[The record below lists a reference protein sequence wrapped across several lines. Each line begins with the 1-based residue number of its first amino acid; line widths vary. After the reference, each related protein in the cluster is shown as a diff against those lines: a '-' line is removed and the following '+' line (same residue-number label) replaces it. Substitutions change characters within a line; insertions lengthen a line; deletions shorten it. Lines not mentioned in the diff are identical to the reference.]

1 MKIICYTYFDKI
13 WGDNMYNLYIPLCGL
28 VLSIIML
35 VLYKWKVK
43 KTTTE
48 NNLYFFMLL
57 DSFFMS
63 LFCMIAVYL
72 IYKNAAHDIIVLT
85 NKIECIGIANYFINL
100 FSYIAYISGYNS
112 KKMVYSYF
120 FVNSIAFFMIFITPV
135 ELVLTNDL
143 TYMVSRGLSVD
154 ITTTFSGIFL
164 ILSLLLAVKNRKK
177 LQEKVIPVIL
187 LIIFIVIVV
196 AIRTI
201 KPEFICLEFL
211 AAVGVLIMYF
221 TIENPDVKMITQL
234 NAAKDTAE
242 KANRAKSDFLSSM
255 SHEIRT
261 PLNAIVGLSEDIMS
275 YKDRL
280 PNEVVEDAEDIV
292 NASNTLL
299 EIVGNILDINKIES
313 EKLEIVETVYHPKED
328 LETLIKVLS
337 TKIGEKPIDLKV
349 NFAPDLPYELR
360 GDKTRVKQI
369 VNNLL
374 SNAIKYTDRGYIN
387 VNIKCINQ
395 DGICTLFISVE
406 DSGQGIKAENI
417 SRLFNKFDRLDVE
430 KNTTTEGTGLGLA
443 ITKKLVELMNGKINV
458 ESQFGKGSIFM
469 VQIPQKISKMVNT
482 SNIATN
488 YNLPH
493 KEINYSGKRVLIVD
507 DSSLNIKVARKALS
521 SFNFIIEEATNG
533 QECLN
538 LINSGKRYDLILM
551 DIMMPIMSGETAL
564 MELKKNPNFT
574 TPVIALTADAI
585 SGARERYMAIG
596 FSDYISKPFTKE
608 QIKLKLDKIFEHEI
622 GQENDRFKDVPAYVI
637 VDNESM
643 D

>member
-1 MKIICYTYFDKI
+1 MGVYF
-13 WGDNMYNLYIPLCGL
+13 
-28 VLSIIML
+28 SI
-35 VLYKWKVK
+35 
-43 KTTTE
+43 
-48 NNLYFFMLL
+48 
-57 DSFFMS
+57 S
-63 LFCMIAVYL
+63 AL
-72 IYKNAAHDIIVLT
+72 I
-85 NKIECIGIANYFINL
+85 
-100 FSYIAYISGYNS
+100 
-112 KKMVYSYF
+112 
-120 FVNSIAFFMIFITPV
+120 
-135 ELVLTNDL
+135 
-143 TYMVSRGLSVD
+143 
-154 ITTTFSGIFL
+154 
-164 ILSLLLAVKNRKK
+164 ILS
-177 LQEKVIPVIL
+177 
-187 LIIFIVIVV
+187 VV
-196 AIRTI
+196 AIMFYSKKRIESNEMTI
-201 KPEFICLEFL
+201 YSRLLFMTVIILVLEIITCVWYRDGVSESFLYIVTSKLTSSSYGIWSILFFNYLLNICHYNKKYQRIIDVLLFFVVAIGLILPIEFAFNNGSVIPQGPTILFTYFICLMFSIFDIYLFIKHRKTINTRKFAPLYMLLLLGGCAFVLSSLFPQLFL
-211 AAVGVLIMYF
+211 IGYMFSLIIIIMYF

-280 PNEVVEDAEDIV
+280 PSEVVEDAEDIV

-443 ITKKLVELMNGKINV
+443 ITKKLVELMDGKINV

-482 SNIATN
+482 SNIAAN

-507 DSSLNIKVARKALS
+507 DSSLNIKVARKSLS
-521 SFNFIIEEATNG
+521 SFNFILEEATNG

-608 QIKLKLDKIFEHEI
+608 QIKLKLDKIFEYEI

-637 VDNESM
+637 VDNDSM
-643 D
+643 N

>member
-1 MKIICYTYFDKI
+1 MGVYFSISALIILSVLAIMFYSKKRIESNEMTIYSRLLFLTVIILVLEIITCVWYRDGVAESFLYVVTSKLTSSSYGIWSILFFNYLLNICHYNKKYQKIID
-13 WGDNMYNLYIPLCGL
+13 
-28 VLSIIML
+28 VLL
-35 VLYKWKVK
+35 
-43 KTTTE
+43 
-48 NNLYFFMLL
+48 FF
-57 DSFFMS
+57 
-63 LFCMIAVYL
+63 V
-72 IYKNAAHDIIVLT
+72 VV
-85 NKIECIGIANYFINL
+85 IGIIL
-100 FSYIAYISGYNS
+100 PIE
-112 KKMVYSYF
+112 
-120 FVNSIAFFMIFITPV
+120 FVLNNGA
-135 ELVLTNDL
+135 
-143 TYMVSRGLSVD
+143 
-154 ITTTFSGIFL
+154 
-164 ILSLLLAVKNRKK
+164 
-177 LQEKVIPVIL
+177 VIPQGPT
-187 LIIFIVIVV
+187 IFF
-196 AIRTI
+196 TY
-201 KPEFICLEFL
+201 FICLMFSIFDIYLFIKHRKTINTRKFAPLYMLLLLGGCAFVLSSLFPQLFL
-211 AAVGVLIMYF
+211 IGYMFSLIIIIMYF
-221 TIENPDVKMITQL
+221 TIENPDVKMIAQL
-234 NAAKDTAE
+234 NTAKDTAE

-280 PNEVVEDAEDIV
+280 PSEVVEDAEDIV

-313 EKLEIVETVYHPKED
+313 EKLEIIESVYHPKED

-349 NFAPDLPYELR
+349 NFASDLPYELR
-360 GDKTRVKQI
+360 GDKTRVKQV

-374 SNAIKYTDRGYIN
+374 SNAIKYTDKGYIN

-406 DSGQGIKAENI
+406 DSGQGIKSENI

-482 SNIATN
+482 SSAPID

-507 DSSLNIKVARKALS
+507 DSSLNIKVARKSLS

-551 DIMMPIMSGETAL
+551 DIMMPVMSGETAL
-564 MELKKNPNFT
+564 IELKKNPNFT

-585 SGARERYMAIG
+585 SGARERYIAIG

>member
-221 TIENPDVKMITQL
+221 TIENPDVKMIAQL

>member
-1 MKIICYTYFDKI
+1 MTSVEFEMPLVSLIFIGMLCFVYFRKEKVKLEENKYYDMILVASLIETLLDTIAHFICAIKGFEAVNTPFYISLLTWLNRFMIVCFSVVVSSFFAYVLTITYKKIRENSKIIGISMVLMNVSVFVISLFLNLKLVAIGTVTNVSGSLISLGYVVIAGLIALTAIIGVINIKKFDKR
-13 WGDNMYNLYIPLCGL
+13 YIPIFL
-28 VLSIIML
+28 VI
-35 VLYKWKVK
+35 
-43 KTTTE
+43 
-48 NNLYFFMLL
+48 
-57 DSFFMS
+57 
-63 LFCMIAVYL
+63 
-72 IYKNAAHDIIVLT
+72 
-85 NKIECIGIANYFINL
+85 
-100 FSYIAYISGYNS
+100 
-112 KKMVYSYF
+112 
-120 FVNSIAFFMIFITPV
+120 
-135 ELVLTNDL
+135 
-143 TYMVSRGLSVD
+143 
-154 ITTTFSGIFL
+154 IFL
-164 ILSLLLAVKNRKK
+164 IVFYGLSLTFPA
-177 LQEKVIPVIL
+177 
-187 LIIFIVIVV
+187 LIIYDLI
-196 AIRTI
+196 
-201 KPEFICLEFL
+201 L
-211 AAVGVLIMYF
+211 ALMCYTMYF
-221 TIENPDVKMITQL
+221 TIENPDKKMLTKVEM
-234 NAAKDTAE
+234 AKDQAE

-280 PNEVVEDAEDIV
+280 PSEVVEDAEDIV

-313 EKLEIVETVYHPKED
+313 EKLEIIESVYHPKED

-349 NFAPDLPYELR
+349 NFASDLPYELR
-360 GDKTRVKQI
+360 GDKTRVKQV

-374 SNAIKYTDRGYIN
+374 SNAIKYTDKGYIN

-406 DSGQGIKAENI
+406 DSGQGIKSENI

-482 SNIATN
+482 SSSPID

-507 DSSLNIKVARKALS
+507 DSSLNIKVARKSLS

-551 DIMMPIMSGETAL
+551 DIMMPVMSGETAL
-564 MELKKNPNFT
+564 IELKKNPNFT

-585 SGARERYMAIG
+585 SGARERYIAIG

>member
-221 TIENPDVKMITQL
+221 TIENPDVKMIAQL

-275 YKDRL
+275 YKDSL
-280 PNEVVEDAEDIV
+280 PSEVVEDAEDIV

-313 EKLEIVETVYHPKED
+313 EKLEIIESVYHPKED

-374 SNAIKYTDRGYIN
+374 SNAIKYTDKGYIN

-406 DSGQGIKAENI
+406 DSGQGIKSENI

-443 ITKKLVELMNGKINV
+443 ITKKLVELMDGKINV

-482 SNIATN
+482 SNIDTN

-507 DSSLNIKVARKALS
+507 DSSLNIKVARKSLS

-564 MELKKNPNFT
+564 MNLKKNPNFT

-622 GQENDRFKDVPAYVI
+622 GQENDRFKDAPAYVI
-637 VDNESM
+637 VDNDSM
-643 D
+643 N

>member
-1 MKIICYTYFDKI
+1 MGVYFSISALIILSVLAIMFYSKKRIESNEMTIYSRLLFLTVIILVLEIITCVWYRDGVAESFLYVVTSKLTSSSYGIWSILFFNYLLNICHYNKKYQKIID
-13 WGDNMYNLYIPLCGL
+13 
-28 VLSIIML
+28 VLL
-35 VLYKWKVK
+35 
-43 KTTTE
+43 
-48 NNLYFFMLL
+48 FF
-57 DSFFMS
+57 
-63 LFCMIAVYL
+63 V
-72 IYKNAAHDIIVLT
+72 VV
-85 NKIECIGIANYFINL
+85 IGIIL
-100 FSYIAYISGYNS
+100 PIE
-112 KKMVYSYF
+112 
-120 FVNSIAFFMIFITPV
+120 FVLNNGA
-135 ELVLTNDL
+135 
-143 TYMVSRGLSVD
+143 
-154 ITTTFSGIFL
+154 
-164 ILSLLLAVKNRKK
+164 
-177 LQEKVIPVIL
+177 VIPQGPT
-187 LIIFIVIVV
+187 IFF
-196 AIRTI
+196 TY
-201 KPEFICLEFL
+201 FICLMFSIFDIYLFIKHRKTINTRKFAPLYMLLLLGGCAFVLSSLFPQLFL
-211 AAVGVLIMYF
+211 IGYMFSLIIIIMYF
-221 TIENPDVKMITQL
+221 TIENPDVKMIAQL
-234 NAAKDTAE
+234 NTAKDTAE

-280 PNEVVEDAEDIV
+280 PSEVVEDAEDIV

-313 EKLEIVETVYHPKED
+313 EKLEIIESVYHPKED

-349 NFAPDLPYELR
+349 NFASDLPYELR
-360 GDKTRVKQI
+360 GDKTRVKQV

-374 SNAIKYTDRGYIN
+374 SNAIKYTDKGYIN

-406 DSGQGIKAENI
+406 DSGQGIKSENI

-482 SNIATN
+482 SITPID

-507 DSSLNIKVARKALS
+507 DSSLNIKVARKSLS

-551 DIMMPIMSGETAL
+551 DIMMPVMSGETAL
-564 MELKKNPNFT
+564 IELKKNPNFT

-585 SGARERYMAIG
+585 SGARERYIAIG

>member
-1 MKIICYTYFDKI
+1 MSGLLLPFCSVFFSLLLVIVYFTKKKINLLEN
-13 WGDNMYNLYIPLCGL
+13 NMYGGMLICSFIDSVIVSILQSPIIINNIDKMENLAYAL
-28 VLSIIML
+28 
-35 VLYKWKVK
+35 
-43 KTTTE
+43 
-48 NNLYFFMLL
+48 
-57 DSFFMS
+57 
-63 LFCMIAVYL
+63 
-72 IYKNAAHDIIVLT
+72 
-85 NKIECIGIANYFINL
+85 NKIDFIALIIFSNFL
-100 FSYIAYISGYNS
+100 FLYTILISGQKFRNNF
-112 KKMVYSYF
+112 KN
-120 FVNSIAFFMIFITPV
+120 FVITSIFI
-135 ELVLTNDL
+135 DFI
-143 TYMVSRGLSVD
+143 G
-154 ITTTFSGIFL
+154 GIFL
-164 ILSLLLAVKNRKK
+164 LLSPMSVISNYNNFSVAGLAVNAVYIVCGLYLISSVLIVLFTVK
-177 LQEKVIPVIL
+177 EKDKRHIPIVS
-187 LIIFIVIVV
+187 IIFIIVILMLLFKINPYLILISI
-196 AIRTI
+196 AIT
-201 KPEFICLEFL
+201 FIDY
-211 AAVGVLIMYF
+211 IMYF
-221 TIENPDVKMITQL
+221 TIENPDVKMIAQL

-275 YKDRL
+275 YKDKL

-374 SNAIKYTDRGYIN
+374 SNAIKYTDKGYIN

-482 SNIATN
+482 SNMATD

-507 DSSLNIKVARKALS
+507 DSSLNIKVARKSLS

-564 MELKKNPNFT
+564 MNLKKNPNFT

-637 VDNESM
+637 VDNDSM
-643 D
+643 N

>member
-1 MKIICYTYFDKI
+1 MGVYFSISALIILSVLAIMFYSKKRIESNEMTIYSRLLFLTVIILVLEIITCVWYRDGVAESFLYVVTSKLTSSSYGIWSILFFNYLLNICHYNKKYQKIID
-13 WGDNMYNLYIPLCGL
+13 
-28 VLSIIML
+28 VLL
-35 VLYKWKVK
+35 
-43 KTTTE
+43 
-48 NNLYFFMLL
+48 FF
-57 DSFFMS
+57 
-63 LFCMIAVYL
+63 V
-72 IYKNAAHDIIVLT
+72 VV
-85 NKIECIGIANYFINL
+85 IGIIL
-100 FSYIAYISGYNS
+100 PIE
-112 KKMVYSYF
+112 
-120 FVNSIAFFMIFITPV
+120 FVLNNGA
-135 ELVLTNDL
+135 
-143 TYMVSRGLSVD
+143 
-154 ITTTFSGIFL
+154 
-164 ILSLLLAVKNRKK
+164 
-177 LQEKVIPVIL
+177 VIPQGPT
-187 LIIFIVIVV
+187 IFF
-196 AIRTI
+196 TY
-201 KPEFICLEFL
+201 FICLMFSIFDIYLFIKHRKTINTRKFAPLYMLLLLGGCAFVLSSLFPQLFL
-211 AAVGVLIMYF
+211 IGYMFSLIIIIMYF
-221 TIENPDVKMITQL
+221 TIENPDVKMIAQL
-234 NAAKDTAE
+234 NTAKDTAE

-280 PNEVVEDAEDIV
+280 PSEVVEDAEDIV

-313 EKLEIVETVYHPKED
+313 EKLEIIESVYHPKED

-349 NFAPDLPYELR
+349 NFASDLPYELR
-360 GDKTRVKQI
+360 GDKTRVKQV

-374 SNAIKYTDRGYIN
+374 SNAIKYTDKGYIN

-406 DSGQGIKAENI
+406 DSGQGIKSENI

-482 SNIATN
+482 SSAPID

-507 DSSLNIKVARKALS
+507 DSSLNIKVARKSLS

-551 DIMMPIMSGETAL
+551 DIMMPVMSGETAL
-564 MELKKNPNFT
+564 IELKKNPNFI

-585 SGARERYMAIG
+585 SGARERYIAIG

>member
-349 NFAPDLPYELR
+349 NFASDLPYELR

-406 DSGQGIKAENI
+406 DSGQGIKSENI

-482 SNIATN
+482 SSAPID

-507 DSSLNIKVARKALS
+507 DSSLNIKVARKSLS

-551 DIMMPIMSGETAL
+551 DIMMPVMSGETAL
-564 MELKKNPNFT
+564 IELKKNPNFT

-585 SGARERYMAIG
+585 SGARERYIAIG

>member
-1 MKIICYTYFDKI
+1 MGVYFSISALIILSVLAIMFYSKKRIESNEMTIYSRLLFLTVIILVLEIITCVWYRDGVAESFLYVVTSKLTSSSYGIWSILFFNYLLNICHYNKKYQKIID
-13 WGDNMYNLYIPLCGL
+13 
-28 VLSIIML
+28 VLL
-35 VLYKWKVK
+35 
-43 KTTTE
+43 
-48 NNLYFFMLL
+48 FFG
-57 DSFFMS
+57 
-63 LFCMIAVYL
+63 V
-72 IYKNAAHDIIVLT
+72 V
-85 NKIECIGIANYFINL
+85 IGIIL
-100 FSYIAYISGYNS
+100 PIE
-112 KKMVYSYF
+112 
-120 FVNSIAFFMIFITPV
+120 FVLNNGA
-135 ELVLTNDL
+135 
-143 TYMVSRGLSVD
+143 
-154 ITTTFSGIFL
+154 
-164 ILSLLLAVKNRKK
+164 
-177 LQEKVIPVIL
+177 VIPQGPT
-187 LIIFIVIVV
+187 IFF
-196 AIRTI
+196 TY
-201 KPEFICLEFL
+201 FICLMFSIFDIYLFIKHRKTINTRKFAPLYMLLLLGGCAFVLSSLFPQLFL
-211 AAVGVLIMYF
+211 IGYMFSLIIIIMYF
-221 TIENPDVKMITQL
+221 TIENPDVKMIAQL
-234 NAAKDTAE
+234 NTAKDTAE

-280 PNEVVEDAEDIV
+280 PSEVVEDAEDIV

-313 EKLEIVETVYHPKED
+313 EKLEIIESVYHPKED

-349 NFAPDLPYELR
+349 NFASDLPYELR
-360 GDKTRVKQI
+360 GDKTRVKQV

-374 SNAIKYTDRGYIN
+374 SNAIKYTDKGYIN

-406 DSGQGIKAENI
+406 DSGQGIKSENI

-482 SNIATN
+482 SSAPID

-507 DSSLNIKVARKALS
+507 DSSLNIKVARKSLS

-551 DIMMPIMSGETAL
+551 DIMMPVMSGETAL
-564 MELKKNPNFT
+564 IELKKNPNFT

-585 SGARERYMAIG
+585 SGARERYIAIG

>member
-1 MKIICYTYFDKI
+1 MNKLGLGFYLSIAMLPVMTIITVIFILKQKIKNVETKIYSYILVTSVLMTFFEILSAVLYQMCFGSFIYDLVAKMVLISYLSVNFLFCYYLMVVCKKQKSRISILQLVSILFFLLTLFSKTEYVETNGTISPKGLPVILTFCYAGCLGIYQFLLMIKNRKMIKLKKFTPFYMFLFFGLINILIIGLYPTSFMVGYI
-13 WGDNMYNLYIPLCGL
+13 WC
-28 VLSIIML
+28 LSII
-35 VLYKWKVK
+35 
-43 KTTTE
+43 
-48 NNLYFFMLL
+48 
-57 DSFFMS
+57 
-63 LFCMIAVYL
+63 
-72 IYKNAAHDIIVLT
+72 
-85 NKIECIGIANYFINL
+85 
-100 FSYIAYISGYNS
+100 
-112 KKMVYSYF
+112 
-120 FVNSIAFFMIFITPV
+120 
-135 ELVLTNDL
+135 
-143 TYMVSRGLSVD
+143 
-154 ITTTFSGIFL
+154 
-164 ILSLLLAVKNRKK
+164 
-177 LQEKVIPVIL
+177 
-187 LIIFIVIVV
+187 
-196 AIRTI
+196 
-201 KPEFICLEFL
+201 
-211 AAVGVLIMYF
+211 IMNF
-221 TIENPDVKMITQL
+221 TIENPDVKML
-234 NAAKDTAE
+234 NQVKLAKEQAE

-275 YKDRL
+275 YKDKL

-482 SNIATN
+482 SNMATD

-507 DSSLNIKVARKALS
+507 DSSLNIKVARKSLS

-564 MELKKNPNFT
+564 MNLKKNPNFT

-585 SGARERYMAIG
+585 SGARERYMAVG

-608 QIKLKLDKIFEHEI
+608 QIKLKLDKIFEYEI

-637 VDNESM
+637 VDNDSM
-643 D
+643 N